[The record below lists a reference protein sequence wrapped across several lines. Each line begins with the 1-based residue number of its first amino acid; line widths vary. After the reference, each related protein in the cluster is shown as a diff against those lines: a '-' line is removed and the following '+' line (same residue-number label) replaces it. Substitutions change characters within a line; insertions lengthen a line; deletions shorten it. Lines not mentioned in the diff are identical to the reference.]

1 MNIETSQPDHS
12 AQPSLGQPTLPRR
25 KFLTMAGGAAAGLT
39 LTSWPL
45 GLMPDAAAQ
54 GGARSLV
61 CVFLQGG
68 ADSFNMFV
76 PLDNAVA
83 GQDYATYANT
93 RGQFAVPASELLP
106 VGDGSFGLNPL
117 LPRMQ
122 GISASGRMAVV
133 TNVGPLDRPT
143 TKADY
148 LAQRSLPQSLFAH
161 DAQQKLWQTGQ
172 STLTSD
178 AGWGGSVV
186 AAVAGGAAVAPSFSL
201 SGSNIFQSTVTG
213 PYARLSPTVAIQ
225 RLAGWDPS
233 LYNWFDSLDGVA
245 QVLAAA
251 EADALASPNQFDRAA
266 ARTLRR
272 SILTTDA
279 LSEAT
284 ADSAA
289 NEVGMDDIG
298 QNRLGRQLE
307 QVARLIKNRDALGMP
322 RQVFFVRM
330 GGWDTHGEQ
339 AERLPVLLRGL
350 DLALGSFQAAI
361 DDMGI
366 ADSVTMFTAS
376 DFGRTLT
383 INGDGTDHGWGGHA
397 FVMGGA
403 VQGGTYGTFPSYTL
417 ENNPDDVGENS
428 RDFAGRLIP
437 STSVAQYS
445 ATLARWM
452 GLSEPQL
459 DAALPPLRNFA
470 QRDLGFMN

>member
-1 MNIETSQPDHS
+1 MNTESQF
-12 AQPSLGQPTLPRR
+12 PRR

-39 LTSWPL
+39 LASWPM
-45 GLMPDAAAQ
+45 GLMPNAQAQ
-54 GGARSLV
+54 GGSRSLV

-68 ADSFNMFV
+68 ADSFNMYV
-76 PLDNAVA
+76 PLDNPTP
-83 GQDYATYANT
+83 GQDYATYART
-93 RGQFAVPASELLP
+93 RGQFAVAANQLLP
-106 VGDGSFGLNPL
+106 VGDGAFGLNPL

-122 GISASGRMAVV
+122 AISASGRLAVV

-148 LAQRSLPQSLFAH
+148 VARRSIPQSLFAH

-172 STLTSD
+172 ATLTSD

-186 AAVAGGAAVAPSFSL
+186 AAIGGGAAVSPSFSL
-201 SGSNIFQSTVTG
+201 SGSNIWQSTVTG

-225 RLAGWDPS
+225 RLAGYDPS

-245 QVLAAA
+245 PVLQVA
-251 EADALASPNQFDRAA
+251 EADALSSPNQFDRAA
-266 ARTLRR
+266 ARTVRQ
-272 SILTTDA
+272 SIVTTDA
-279 LSEAT
+279 LRGAT
-284 ADSAA
+284 VDSDA

-298 QNRLGRQLE
+298 RNRLGLQLE
-307 QVARLIKNRDALGMP
+307 QVARLIKNREQLGMP

-339 AERLPVLLRGL
+339 AERLPILLRGL
-350 DLALGSFQAAI
+350 DLALGSFQTAI
-361 DDMGI
+361 DNLDGI
-366 ADSVTMFTAS
+366 DPESVTTFTAS

-403 VQGGTYGTFPSYTL
+403 VNGGAYGTFPSYAVD
-417 ENNPDDVGENS
+417 NNPDDVGENQ

-452 GLSEPQL
+452 GLSESQL
-459 DAALPPLRNFA
+459 DSALPPLRNFS
-470 QRDLGFMN
+470 QRDLGFMR